1 MFIFLPRLAVPF
13 FSFFL
18 SFFLTIFIP
27 FLDLCALSSYLL
39 DVVTHPKAYLEIWT
53 GHLVCT
59 QLGSMS

>member
-18 SFFLTIFIP
+18 SLFLTIFSP

-39 DVVTHPKAYLEIWT
+39 DVVTHPRETWKSGLAVQFALSQ
-53 GHLVCT
+53 G
-59 QLGSMS
+59 Q